1 MGLLRGHSF
10 VNGSWNIKQIECT
23 SGFSIFG
30 AFLSYTVIW
39 ISVGWKRPFWWKK
52 NATRRVIC
60 SKIFKFKVLERGKN
74 WPPYVTPC
82 TETAVNPTSI
92 NKIFGVCGYI
102 LCGMHFLT
110 TFLVYQQVWRMKD
123 IIYAI
128 KYICIVCLNLPWSF
142 PYTFCRIFYCVRSM
156 LIHNIMSFDVP
167 SAQRT
172 TIPICSRHQWL
183 DDSLRIL
190 PLHFM

>member
-23 SGFSIFG
+23 SGFSIFE

-39 ISVGWKRPFWWKK
+39 ISIGWKRPFWWRKK
-52 NATRRVIC
+52 TRRVAFFAA
-60 SKIFKFKVLERGKN
+60 KILNLKFWRGGKN

-82 TETAVNPTSI
+82 IEPAVNPTSI
-92 NKIFGVCGYI
+92 NKIFCVCVYI

-110 TFLVYQQVWRMKD
+110 TFLVYQQAWRMKD

-128 KYICIVCLNLPWSF
+128 KIYALYVKIYHGPSPTPFVEYYIV
-142 PYTFCRIFYCVRSM
+142 
-156 LIHNIMSFDVP
+156 
-167 SAQRT
+167 
-172 TIPICSRHQWL
+172 
-183 DDSLRIL
+183 
-190 PLHFM
+190 